1 MNTRFLNCRLPLRG
15 GVLALFLAVLFP
27 ALPATAQTN
36 LSTSGSTLTN
46 SFPYRL
52 PTPTDFQRLQ
62 YYYASYPSSPA
73 PGAEHAI
80 FTVGTGN
87 TWNGSWSSSVVP
99 APSRSQLNAITAPQ
113 VDIFR
118 RAAVFTN
125 GTWQIVTPGTNT
137 PLSSLNLTPSSY
149 MQIRQQLQP
158 SSTITTG
165 SLTP

>member
-1 MNTRFLNCRLPLRG
+1 
-15 GVLALFLAVLFP
+15 VLALLVVLFLP
-27 ALPATAQTN
+27 ALTATAQTN

-52 PTPTDFQRLQ
+52 PAPTDFQRLQ
-62 YYYASYPSSPA
+62 YYYAAYPSSPA
-73 PGAEHAI
+73 PGVEHAI
-80 FTVGTGN
+80 FSVGAGS

-118 RAAVFTN
+118 RAAMFTN

-158 SSTITTG
+158 SSTTTG